1 MSWFK
6 IDDGF
11 WSHPKILALSPEAI
25 ALWVRAGS
33 WCSQQL
39 TDGQVQRHVL
49 PLFMSSPDVVQEL
62 VTAELWEVKPFG
74 FEFHDWL
81 VYQLSRD
88 EVMAKRAANAKRQ
101 ALSRNSDLRDLI
113 KTRDGDRC
121 RYCGISVVWTDRKSA
136 RGGTYDHVDPAGPSS
151 VENLVV
157 ACRGCNSRKGER
169 TPEQSGMIP
178 IQIGSRSDLDTHLDI
193 SGSESEGVPESDL
206 DRSGSAYLGQIKPT
220 DLDQIKVVRP
230 PRPDPTRPDL
240 LKEKDKEHV
249 DALCA
254 LLSELIV
261 GNGSKRPTIG
271 KGWLNAARL
280 MLTADERDPV
290 AAERLM
296 RWCQADSFWKANVM
310 SMPTFRKNYDRLRL
324 AANKSI
330 ADKARPGARPTP
342 EQRAM
347 QTLSLATQTDQR
359 EISA

>member
-39 TDGQVQRHVL
+39 TDGEVKRHVT
-49 PLFMSSPDVVQEL
+49 PLFMAGPEAISEL
-62 VTAELWEVKPFG
+62 VEVGLWDSIPTG
-74 FEFHDWL
+74 YQFHDWL
-81 VYQLSRD
+81 EYQPSRESVLS
-88 EVMAKRAANAKRQ
+88 ERASNAKRQ
-101 ALSRNSDLRDLI
+101 AVSRNPDLRDAI
-113 KTRDGDRC
+113 KARDGDLC
-121 RYCGISVVWTDRKSA
+121 RYCGTRVVWTDRKSA
-136 RGGTYDHVDPAGPSS
+136 RGGTYDHVDPAGEST

-157 ACRGCNSRKGER
+157 CCRGCNSRKGKR
-169 TPEQSGMIP
+169 TPEQAGMAIIQVGSGF
-178 IQIGSRSDLDTHLDI
+178 DLDTNLDI
-193 SGSESEGVPESDL
+193 SDLESEGVPESDL
-206 DRSGSAYLGQIKPT
+206 DQLGSSY
-220 DLDQIKVVRP
+220 LDQIQTPDLDKTQVVRP

-240 LKEKDKEHV
+240 LKEKDKENV

-330 ADKARPGARPTP
+330 AAKARPGGRPTP

>member
-1 MSWFK
+1 M
-6 IDDGF
+6 
-11 WSHPKILALSPEAI
+11 
-25 ALWVRAGS
+25 
-33 WCSQQL
+33 
-39 TDGQVQRHVL
+39 
-49 PLFMSSPDVVQEL
+49 QEL
-62 VTAELWEVKPFG
+62 VRAELWEVKPFG

-81 VYQLSRD
+81 VYQLSR
-88 EVMAKRAANAKRQ
+88 EYVLAERASNAARQ
-101 ALSRNSDLRDLI
+101 AVSRNPDLREAVRA
-113 KTRDGDRC
+113 RDGDNC
-121 RYCGISVVWTDRKSA
+121 RYCGLRVGWSDRRGNK
-136 RGGTYDHVDPAGPSS
+136 GGTYDHVDPTGPS
-151 VENLVV
+151 VVDNLVV
-157 ACRGCNSRKGER
+157 SCRGCNSSKGRR
-169 TPEQSGMIP
+169 TPQEAGLVL
-178 IQIGSRSDLDTHLDI
+178 IQIEARSDLGTNLDPT
-193 SGSESEGVPESDL
+193 SSELGSEPESDL
-206 DRSGSAYLGQIKPT
+206 KHGGSSYLDHPAKS
-220 DLDQIKVVRP
+220 DLDKNKTVRD

-280 MLTADERDPV
+280 MLTADARDPV

-330 ADKARPGARPTP
+330 ADKARPGGRPTP

-347 QTLSLATQTDQR
+347 QTLSLATQTDER
-359 EISA
+359 EIGA